1 MGRLHFKSNGKLL
14 IADKTWRDLSE
25 KQKNWITEL
34 IYTELNTNPDKTK
47 HSKIVNVM
55 SAIKDRQIW
64 IPEKEIIRRFHQ
76 LEQRKQ
82 RRA

>member
-1 MGRLHFKSNGKLL
+1 MGRPHFKSNGKLL
-14 IADKTWRDLSE
+14 MSDKTWKDLSD
-25 KQKNWITEL
+25 KQKNWISEL
-34 IYTELNTNPDKTK
+34 IYNELNTNPNKTK

>member
-1 MGRLHFKSNGKLL
+1 MGRPHFKSSGKLL
-14 IADKTWRDLSE
+14 MADKKWGDLSD

-34 IYTELNTNPDKTK
+34 IYNELKTNQDKTK
-47 HSKIVNVM
+47 HSKIINVM
-55 SAIKDRQIW
+55 SAIRDRQIW

-76 LEQRKQ
+76 LEQRHQ

>member
-1 MGRLHFKSNGKLL
+1 MGRPHFKSNGKLL
-14 IADKTWRDLSE
+14 MADKKWRDLSE
-25 KQKNWITEL
+25 KQKNWITDL
-34 IYTELNTNPDKTK
+34 IYTELNANPDKTK

-55 SAIKDRQIW
+55 SAIKDHQIW